1 MIIRDAVEAD
11 LPAIIEIYNV
21 AIRTRLATAQLDP
34 VSVEDRLDWFRAH
47 SPEKHPLWVAEIDNR
62 IAGWLSFHSFISR
75 CAYNGTV
82 EISIYVHELFRRAGI
97 GRQLLAEAIAQ
108 APRLSISVLIG
119 CVFAHNEPSLRLFE
133 RLDFQRWGFLP
144 RIARMDNV
152 ERDLVIL
159 GRPIPVPA

>member
-11 LPAIIEIYNV
+11 LPAIIEIYNA